1 MTPLGGPSPRVVR
14 EMEESRRGAMD
25 VGGAVDVP
33 TPRAAYQRYT
43 QTLRE
48 SASTGREALHA
59 ARALQEGQEELA
71 EQCNALSTWMRR
83 ESDALHGDLG
93 AARREMA
100 EMVSSQ
106 QQARIAHLACQA
118 GAELVRLA
126 RALVDAQHAAESASA
141 RASRAE
147 ACAAATE
154 ELCTQRLARAAERA
168 EEAEA
173 RVGAIATYQNHLS
186 AQVEL
191 LHDVVKAAGLPTG
204 AQLERWAWLHGQRRE
219 CNAALLGE
227 MPRAR
232 E

>member
-59 ARALQEGQEELA
+59 ARALQEGQEELT

-106 QQARIAHLACQA
+106 QQARIAHLACQ
-118 GAELVRLA
+118 GRHRA
-126 RALVDAQHAAESASA
+126 RAL
-141 RASRAE
+141 R
-147 ACAAATE
+147 
-154 ELCTQRLARAAERA
+154 
-168 EEAEA
+168 
-173 RVGAIATYQNHLS
+173 RV
-186 AQVEL
+186 
-191 LHDVVKAAGLPTG
+191 
-204 AQLERWAWLHGQRRE
+204 
-219 CNAALLGE
+219 
-227 MPRAR
+227 PRAHR
-232 E
+232 RS

>member
-71 EQCNALSTWMRR
+71 DQCNALPTWMRR

-106 QQARIAHLACQA
+106 QQARIAHLACQ
-118 GAELVRLA
+118 GRHRA
-126 RALVDAQHAAESASA
+126 RAEARSA
-141 RASRAE
+141 RAQAFISGLTQTREGLASE
-147 ACAAATE
+147 RVVELEHWATE
-154 ELCTQRLARAAERA
+154 RRARARA
-168 EEAEA
+168 C
-173 RVGAIATYQNHLS
+173 VCVHI
-186 AQVEL
+186 
-191 LHDVVKAAGLPTG
+191 P
-204 AQLERWAWLHGQRRE
+204 
-219 CNAALLGE
+219 
-227 MPRAR
+227 
-232 E
+232 